1 MLNQLGYRDLAFL
14 GNLGFLLF
22 GCQEKIKY
30 EILFFNLYF
39 LW

>member
-1 MLNQLGYRDLAFL
+1 MLNQLDYRDLVFL

-22 GCQEKIKY
+22 GCPEKIKY